1 VIGGACLH
9 PPFYIF
15 NFTFPNV
22 PYRKISFMPQSRNR
36 PGHPHHKQAAIPSR
50 QRVKGRVIW
59 AILFAVFA
67 LLIAYFAAGENYL
80 VLFLG
85 AVVGAA
91 VGYVVGKNMEKDAR
105 E

>member
-1 VIGGACLH
+1 
-9 PPFYIF
+9 
-15 NFTFPNV
+15 
-22 PYRKISFMPQSRNR
+22 MPQSRNR

-67 LLIAYFAAGENYL
+67 LLIAYSANGSLIVMFL
-80 VLFLG
+80 VT
-85 AVVGAA
+85 VVGAV
-91 VGYVVGKNMEKDAR
+91 VGYVVGKKMEKDAK